1 MHPATVPPPPTAP
14 AAPSPA
20 QTLEDVSQLL
30 NYLLPSTL
38 SITCFASRWQILR
51 SKLASLKSLLSEISD
66 SPHWSENPLLP
77 PLLPALLSTLR
88 RTETL
93 CHHCCDASTL
103 SRGKLLMQSD
113 LDMAAG
119 WLSRQINDLDL
130 LLRSG
135 VLHHS
140 TAIVLSLPNPSSSS
154 KDELAFFIKDL
165 FTRLQIG
172 GLEFKRKALDSLI
185 QILSE
190 DEKSAAVVAKEGNIG
205 CLISLLDLNSHD
217 SIRELAVHA
226 VSLLVSA
233 GDLPRKCV
241 FEEGALGPLLRM
253 IECSSVTVKE
263 RAAMAVEFITADTD
277 NAWAISA
284 YGGVPILIE
293 LCKSGSLTTQSH
305 AIGAIRNV
313 SVVEDIRVALSEEGA
328 VPVLMQ
334 LLVSGSASTQG
345 KAANCISILASS
357 SEYFRNLLL
366 QENGLHRLLHLFHE
380 CPTADTLEHVLRA
393 IYSLSASD
401 TCHRILSGSTQFII
415 QIADLIKHGNVK
427 LQHVSASLLA
437 KLSISDS
444 NKTVIASCMGSLVK
458 LMESL
463 KPEGIQEVGAKALT
477 MLLSVKSNRKEL
489 VRDEKSLM
497 RLVQMLDFK
506 NETVSKK
513 FPVAVVVAIM
523 AGGSKGCR
531 KRLVAAGVYGHLQRL
546 AEMDVTG
553 AKKALHRLSGS
564 RLTSIFSRTWRE

>member
-1 MHPATVPPPPTAP
+1 MHPATVPPPQPPPAP
-14 AAPSPA
+14 LSPA
-20 QTLEDVSQLL
+20 ETLEKITQLL
-30 NYLLPSTL
+30 NHLLPSTL
-38 SITCFASRWQILR
+38 SITCFASRWQVLR

-93 CHHCCDASTL
+93 CHHCCDASF

-119 WLSRQINDLDL
+119 WLSKQINDLEL

-135 VLHHS
+135 VLHQS
-140 TAIVLSLPNPSSSS
+140 TAIVLSRPNPSSS
-154 KDELAFFIKDL
+154 KEELTFFVKDL
-165 FTRLQIG
+165 FARLQIG

-185 QILSE
+185 QLLSE
-190 DEKSAAVVAKEGNIG
+190 DDKSATVVAKEGNVS
-205 CLISLLDLNSHD
+205 CLISLLDLNAHD

-233 GDLPRKCV
+233 GDLPRKSV
-241 FEEGALGPLLRM
+241 FEEGALGPLLRL
-253 IECSSVTVKE
+253 IEYSSVPVKE
-263 RAAMAVEFITADTD
+263 KAAMAVEFITADTD

-293 LCKSGSLTTQSH
+293 LCKSGSVTAQSH

-313 SVVEDIRVALSEEGA
+313 SVVEDIRIALAEEGA

-334 LLVSGSASTQG
+334 LLISGSASAQG
-345 KAANCISILASS
+345 KAANCISILAST

-366 QENGLHRLLHLFHE
+366 KENGLQRLLNLFHD

-393 IYSLSASD
+393 IYALSASD
-401 TCHRILSGSTQFII
+401 TSHRILSGSTQFII
-415 QIADLIKHGNVK
+415 QIAELIKHGNIR

-444 NKTVIASCMGSLVK
+444 NKIAIAGCMGSLVK
-458 LMESL
+458 LMESV
-463 KPEGIQEVGAKALT
+463 KPEGMQEIGATAL
-477 MLLSVKSNRKEL
+477 MLLLSVKSNRKEL

-497 RLVQMLDFK
+497 RLVQMLDPK
-506 NETVSKK
+506 NEVVSKK
-513 FPVAVVVAIM
+513 FPVAVVAAIM
-523 AGGSKGCR
+523 AGGSQGCR
-531 KRLVAAGVYGHLQRL
+531 KKLVTAGVCGHLQRL
-546 AEMDVTG
+546 AEMDVAG
-553 AKKALHRLSGS
+553 AKKALQRLSGN